1 MILLDTS
8 YLVSL
13 AKGSPE
19 AEKVIDLVEK
29 EGVALTSISLFEIF
43 RFKMSGVERRYFEQ
57 LFSTYPVLPL
67 DADSA
72 ERASKIWV
80 GLERVGQP
88 VNVLDVLIAGVM
100 KANGISK
107 IITSDEDFMVIGK
120 VEELEV
126 VLL

>member
-19 AEKVIDLVEK
+19 AEKVIDFVEK

-80 GLERVGQP
+80 DLERVGQP

>member
-1 MILLDTS
+1 
-8 YLVSL
+8 
-13 AKGSPE
+13 
-19 AEKVIDLVEK
+19 
-29 EGVALTSISLFEIF
+29 LFEIF

-88 VNVLDVLIAGVM
+88 VNVLDVLIAGIM